1 MRVFRSNEFLQSIPN
16 SSKILGLNATP
27 EYEKSPVKKNY
38 QKIDGIINCEW
49 KNIFYMVKLNYNAK
63 Y

>member
-27 EYEKSPVKKNY
+27 EYEKSPAKKY
-38 QKIDGIINCEW
+38 IKKLMAFINCEW

>member
-27 EYEKSPVKKNY
+27 EYEKSPAKKLY
-38 QKIDGIINCEW
+38 KKIDGI
-49 KNIFYMVKLNYNAK
+49 YKLGMKK
-63 Y
+63 YILHG